1 MGSINSTILEL
12 IQTDDG
18 YNDLNNARI
27 IKTYK
32 ESPDIVKFTI
42 DDIFIDLCGYSL
54 DNIIR
59 KSKQQESEE

>member
-18 YNDLNNARI
+18 YNDINNARI

-32 ESPDIVKFTI
+32 ESPDIVKFTV

-59 KSKQQESEE
+59 KSKQESED